1 MNLDEIKKKLTELA
15 FQKTSPFCYC
25 CYRECPEGTC
35 KQCGSDDLMRL
46 LEEYGV
52 EYGLCRVRHNPY
64 YAENQIMMNAQLYT

>member
-64 YAENQIMMNAQLYT
+64 YAEN